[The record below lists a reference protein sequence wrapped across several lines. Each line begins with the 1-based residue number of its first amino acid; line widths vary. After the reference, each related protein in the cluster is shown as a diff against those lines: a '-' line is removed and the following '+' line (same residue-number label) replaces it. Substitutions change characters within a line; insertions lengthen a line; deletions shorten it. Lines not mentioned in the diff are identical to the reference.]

1 MKNELTN
8 VISCPRKGKFQV
20 LQLNS
25 SVKIIRLMI
34 EVTNVPSNGKLA
46 EDAHQAALNVTI
58 PDALRYS
65 GVRSAVRPLGGST
78 DASSIEDVMTITS

>member
-8 VISCPRKGKFQV
+8 VISCPSQDKIQV

-34 EVTNVPSNGKLA
+34 EVTNVPSTGKVA

-78 DASSIEDVMTITS
+78 SAWSSDDVMMITS